1 MIDPETRS
9 DEQAVLEASQAFYAA
24 IQSLD
29 TERMERLWLQD
40 ERSRCVHPGWDV
52 LEGWEE
58 IRQSW
63 ANIFRNT
70 KRMQVRVSQ
79 LSVQVVGDLAWACC
93 VEDITYASE
102 GGFGTALVGA
112 TNIFLRL
119 NGRWLM
125 VQHHASQLPSS
136 KDSKFPVQ

>member
-1 MIDPETRS
+1 MINPETRS

-24 IQSLD
+24 IQALD

-79 LSVQVVGDLAWACC
+79 LSVQVVGEPGLGLLWSRTLPMPPR
-93 VEDITYASE
+93 EAS
-102 GGFGTALVGA
+102 
-112 TNIFLRL
+112 
-119 NGRWLM
+119 GRPWWGRRTF
-125 VQHHASQLPSS
+125 SCG
-136 KDSKFPVQ
+136 